1 MNNTISEHDSP
12 TTTSVPN
19 LHHCLLSALPSFD
32 VFTDEQHDAL
42 DDEPTNAEQ
51 LSRDTIYQHNS
62 PCPDHHKQLLDG
74 LQLKEGNAQ
83 NTNVFQTQLN
93 HTMTSAGEHTLWKW
107 LEHPLTTTRDVQ
119 LRRQMRERLVS
130 DNDASRQQL
139 RTALA
144 TMEAEWQSLC
154 WCWNEDK
161 SKTELV
167 DNLLFTG
174 YFSSFNDMP
183 TLVNVYHFMRICG
196 TPLIHCLAPIVPVLL
211 SFGML
216 KWAGAGMSFNECWD
230 MSKGVFKNALW
241 FDGGAQS
248 NAFSSVFQHGGGGST
263 EHPLMNGIRKI
274 VPKLMQS
281 LKWIWWAVF
290 LANIVLMIYQCY
302 RHYKLLSLVYART
315 YNACSWV
322 YHAMSMSPQYA
333 TLDASN
339 PTHQHL
345 QELSQWWSGTTSSYS
360 LFTDTHAFLKAYLT
374 LRLPVVRDACK
385 RLLRQVGVMDALQ
398 SVDVLVNTEEGF
410 CVPELLDTLEQEHAT
425 HTTDSTQDV
434 EATDDNTDDT
444 DQPTESETTGKTEEE
459 TADTN
464 ETPNTS
470 STPTTPTLHLTN
482 AYHPILSTAQTKHT
496 FALDK
501 HIVLTGSNA
510 SGKSTVLKTMLL
522 NVLLAQS
529 WGVACADKM
538 VWTPFA
544 SIRGYL
550 HTTDDCGKESLFQAQ
565 IRRIEEFIVDAQ
577 HFEKDVQKPFSLL
590 VVDEILNSTNPI
602 EAMLLSYQYAKTIG
616 TTLSDTTR
624 MVMTTHYPVLTTLA
638 ETHRAF
644 ANWAMQPQYTI
655 GVNKRCKASSA
666 IGTVKQMTKVL
677 TPEDHTSLE
686 KAYKRMYKKLAK
698 MRFRELDGVEEPLPK
713 QPQAEIVIAQDKDT
727 SFRKEEAR

>member
-1 MNNTISEHDSP
+1 MTDTS
-12 TTTSVPN
+12 TTTNEDRVPPSVAPQWPN
-19 LHHCLLSALPSFD
+19 PFQPFAL
-32 VFTDEQHDAL
+32 FTDEQQDAL
-42 DDEPTNAEQ
+42 DDPNDAHTQSQHIVYKHNPPCSEHHEQ
-51 LSRDTIYQHNS
+51 LLES
-62 PCPDHHKQLLDG
+62 
-74 LQLKEGNAQ
+74 LQLGGPTDDKGL
-83 NTNVFQTQLN
+83 FRTQLD
-93 HTMTSAGEHTLWKW
+93 HTHTTAGKHTLWKW
-107 LEHPLTTTRDVQ
+107 LEHPLTQSRDIQ
-119 LRRQMRERLVS
+119 LRRKMRETLVS
-130 DNDASRQQL
+130 GSAL
-139 RTALA
+139 RTTLA

-154 WCWNEDK
+154 WCWNEGK
-161 SKTELV
+161 SKTELL

-174 YFSSFNDMP
+174 YFSSFNEMP
-183 TLVNVYHFMRICG
+183 VLFNVYHFMRVCG
-196 TPLIHCLAPIVPVLL
+196 TPLVHCLAPIVPVLL

-248 NAFSSVFQHGGGGST
+248 NAFAPIFQHGGGAGDST
-263 EHPLMNGIRKI
+263 VHPLMSGIRNI

-290 LANIVLMIYQCY
+290 LANIVLMVYQCY

-315 YNACSWV
+315 YNACLWMR
-322 YHAMSMSPQYA
+322 HAMSMSPQYA
-333 TLDASN
+333 TIDAST

-345 QELSQWWSGTTSSYS
+345 LALSQWCSSTPPSYS
-360 LFTDTHAFLKAYLT
+360 LITDTHAFLKAYLT
-374 LRLPVVRDACK
+374 LRLPCVREASK

-398 SVDVLVNTEEGF
+398 SVDALMGQEGF
-410 CVPELLDTLEQEHAT
+410 CVPELVVTTPVVKDAADAEAQTEAEAEAEAQTEEDAEAT
-425 HTTDSTQDV
+425 HI
-434 EATDDNTDDT
+434 
-444 DQPTESETTGKTEEE
+444 
-459 TADTN
+459 
-464 ETPNTS
+464 
-470 STPTTPTLHLTN
+470 TPTLHLTN

-496 FALDK
+496 FALNK

-550 HTTDDCGKESLFQAQ
+550 HTADDCGKESLFQAQ

-655 GVNKRCKASSA
+655 GLNKRCKASSA